1 MAGILEGKVALVTGA
16 GSGIGRAIALAFVRE
31 GAMVGAG
38 DINVAASDET
48 VRTIQESGGK
58 AFSIKCDVGKAAEV
72 EEMVNKTIE
81 KFGHL
86 DCSVNNAGIPGK
98 KCPIVDYPEEDW
110 SQVLRTNLTGVWL
123 CMKYEIPQMLKQGK
137 GAIVNMSSASG
148 LIGTPEISA
157 YTASKH
163 GVVGVTKTAA
173 LEYAKAGI
181 RINAVCPGSVRTA
194 LMENMLTQ
202 HPELEKYFLDA
213 HPIGRMGTT
222 NEIAEAVLWLCS
234 DSASF
239 VTGSIMTVD
248 GGVTAQ

>member
-1 MAGILEGKVALVTGA
+1 
-16 GSGIGRAIALAFVRE
+16 
-31 GAMVGAG
+31 MVSAS
-38 DINVAASDET
+38 DINVAALDET
-48 VRTIQESGGK
+48 VRTIQESGGN
-58 AFSIKCDVGKAAEV
+58 AFSIKCDVGVAMEV
-72 EEMVNKTIE
+72 EAMVIKTIE
-81 KFGHL
+81 KFGRL
-86 DCSVNNAGIPGK
+86 DCAVNNAGIPGI
-98 KCPIVDYPEEDW
+98 KCPIVDYPEENW

-137 GAIVNMSSASG
+137 GAIVNISSAAG

-163 GVVGVTKTAA
+163 GVVGVTKAVA

-181 RINAVCPGSVRTA
+181 RVNAVCPGSIRTA
-194 LMENMLTQ
+194 LMENMLAQ
-202 HPELEKYFLDA
+202 HPELEKYFLEA
-213 HPIGRMGTT
+213 HPIGRMGTA